1 MVSGVAKR
9 LGIQL
14 GLELIKTALYGN
26 MPAVVTPDNDQPND
40 EHTEYAR
47 RIEALKQRA
56 NKPRNR
62 SAQIE
67 QETRVLA
74 VPQ

>member
-1 MVSGVAKR
+1 VVSGVAKR

-26 MPAVVTPDNDQPND
+26 MPAVVTPDNDQSAN
-40 EHTEYAR
+40 EHEEYAR
-47 RIEALKQRA
+47 RVAALKQRVA
-56 NKPRNR
+56 KPRNR
-62 SAQIE
+62 SAQVE

>member
-1 MVSGVAKR
+1 VVSGVAKR

-26 MPAVVTPDNDQPND
+26 MPVAVTPDSNQPANELD
-40 EHTEYAR
+40 EYAR
-47 RIEALKQRA
+47 RVEALKQRS
-56 NKPRNR
+56 NKPRTR
-62 SAQIE
+62 SALVE
-67 QETRVLA
+67 QETKVLA